1 MRSSWRGAGGRVE
14 EWRGVVGWGWDVT
27 GRPSGTVTFLFT
39 DIEGSTRRWEADPDA
54 MRVGLAAHDEVLRAA
69 IEDQGGWLFK
79 HTGDGVCAAFPSA
92 SGAIDAAVAAQRG
105 LALPVRMGIA
115 TGEAEQRGEDYFGP
129 ALNRAARVMAVG
141 HAGQILVSTSTA
153 GLVSGVDL
161 WDLGEHRL
169 RDLTGVERLFQVRA
183 EGLMAEFPRLRTV
196 DAVPGN
202 LPAQATSFVGRDV
215 EVDELVGLVRTHR
228 LVTLTGVG
236 GVGKTRLAVHVA
248 AELVADF
255 VDGVWL
261 VELADVNDPA
271 AVPDAVATSL
281 ALTPQPAMSITD
293 SVVQSLADRRALLVL
308 DNCEHVLEAAADLIE
323 TILTASSNMTVL
335 VTSREGTRL
344 AGEHVWSVPSLDFR
358 AGIGSGA
365 AVLFVD
371 RAHAVDSGFTIAD
384 EADAA
389 AVVEICERLD
399 GIALAI
405 ELAAARMASMTP
417 SEVRD
422 RLDDRFRLLAG
433 SRRGFERHQT
443 LRHAVQWSYELLDDD
458 ERVVLNRLSVF
469 AGGFDL
475 AAAIEVAGADALDEY
490 QMLDLLDSLV
500 RKSLLTV
507 VREHGHTRYMMLE
520 TIRQFAEEQHHAA
533 GEGWV
538 VRDRHARHFALA
550 AAANFERYLSP
561 DTARAVDWFERELA
575 NLRTAFRWATEHGD
589 LDAAATIAGKLGFF
603 GAFSQNFEPT
613 GWCVELLESPD
624 VAQHRLAKWLY
635 FGAAQ
640 CAHIGDPVA
649 AIRYS
654 ETGLALPAGDFEKV
668 AHELERMSLALGN
681 LFSGEAEQFAAMMR
695 EIGVSPDDDRAMGPI
710 GLVWVLAA
718 IGDFDQAID
727 LADDMLARA
736 EATGV
741 PSQVAYAHSAYGR
754 ALARADA
761 TRALEHH
768 RTAVRLARES
778 KSRLFEAVFSRDL
791 AGLEATDGDVRT
803 ALDSLDHVIDTFH
816 QTGDTA
822 NLAATLAY
830 LPLLFDRIDRPTQ
843 AATLCGAVTRHPS
856 VMVVADLEQ
865 VTNHLRTVLGVER
878 FDDHVAHGATMT
890 IGQAV
895 AYSRTEIR
903 AAVDELIDTE

>member
-1 MRSSWRGAGGRVE
+1 MRVE
-14 EWRGVVGWGWDVT
+14 
-27 GRPSGTVTFLFT
+27 
-39 DIEGSTRRWEADPDA
+39 
-54 MRVGLAAHDEVLRAA
+54 LAAHDELLRSAV
-69 IEDQGGWLFK
+69 EGEGGWLFK
-79 HTGDGVCAAFPSA
+79 HTGDGVCAAFGSA
-92 SGAIDAAVAAQRG
+92 RAAVDAAVVAQRG
-105 LALPVRMGIA
+105 LRLPVRMGIA
-115 TGEAEQRGEDYFGP
+115 TGEVEQRGEDYFGQ

-141 HAGQILVSTSTA
+141 HGGQILVSASTG

-202 LPAQATSFVGRDV
+202 LPLQATRFVGRDV
-215 EVDELVGLVRTHR
+215 EVDELVELVRTHR
-228 LVTLTGVG
+228 LVSLTGVG

-255 VDGVWL
+255 GDGVWL
-261 VELADVNDPA
+261 VELADVNDPS

-281 ALTPQPAMSITD
+281 ALAPQPAMSITD

-308 DNCEHVLEAAADLIE
+308 DNCEHVLEAAADLIRA
-323 TILTASSNMTVL
+323 ILAASSNMTVL

-344 AGEHVWSVPSLDFR
+344 AGERVWSVPSLDFR

-371 RAHAVDSGFTIAD
+371 RAQAVDSGFTIAD
-384 EADAA
+384 EADAD
-389 AVVEICERLD
+389 AVMEICQRLD

-458 ERVVLNRLSVF
+458 ERVVLNRSSVF

-475 AAAIEVAGADALDEY
+475 AAAVEVAGADAVDEY

-500 RKSLLTV
+500 RKSLLTA
-507 VREHGHTRYMMLE
+507 VREHGHTRYMLLE

-533 GEGWV
+533 GDGRV
-538 VRDRHARHFALA
+538 VRDRHARHFAIA
-550 AAANFERYLSP
+550 AAANLERYLSP
-561 DTARAVDWFERELA
+561 DQAHAVDWFESELA
-575 NLRTAFRWATEHGD
+575 NLRTAFRWAIEHGD

-613 GWCVELLESPD
+613 GWCIELLETPD
-624 VAQHRLAKWLY
+624 LAQHRLAKWLHN
-635 FGAAQ
+635 GAAQ
-640 CAHIGDPVA
+640 CAFIGDPGA

-654 ETGLALPAGDFEKV
+654 ETGLALPAGDLEKV
-668 AHELERMSLALGN
+668 THELERMSLALAK
-681 LFSGEAEQFAAMMR
+681 LFSGEAEQYAAIVR
-695 EIGVSPDDDRAMGPI
+695 EIAASPDDDLALGPI
-710 GLVWVLAA
+710 SLVWVLAA

-727 LADDMLARA
+727 LADDMLARG
-736 EATGV
+736 EATGS
-741 PSQVAYAHSAYGR
+741 PMAVAYAHCSYGR
-754 ALARADA
+754 AFARADTA
-761 TRALEHH
+761 RALEHH
-768 RTAVRLARES
+768 RTAVRVAREC

-803 ALDSLDHVIDTFH
+803 ALDSLDHVIDTFN

-822 NLAATLAY
+822 NLAPTLAY
-830 LPLLFDRIDRPTQ
+830 LALLFDRIDRHTQ
-843 AATLCGAVTRHPS
+843 AATLCGAVARHPS
-856 VMVVADLEQ
+856 VVMVADLEQ
-865 VTNHLRTVLGVER
+865 VTDHLRTVLGVDR
-878 FDDHVAHGATMT
+878 FDDHLAHGATMT
-890 IGQAV
+890 IGLAV

-903 AAVDELIDTE
+903 AALDELTDAE